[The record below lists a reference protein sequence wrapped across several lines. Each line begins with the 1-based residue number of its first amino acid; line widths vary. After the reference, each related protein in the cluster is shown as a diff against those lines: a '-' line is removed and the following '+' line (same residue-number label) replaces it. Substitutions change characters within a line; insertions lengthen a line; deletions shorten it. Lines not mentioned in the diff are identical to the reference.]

1 MDCSIPGFSVFH
13 HLPELAQ
20 THVHWAGDAIH
31 QSHPLSS
38 PSYLAFNL
46 SHHQGLFQWVFS
58 SHQVAKVLELQ
69 HQSFE
74 WNLIF
79 KIFKKLYLL
88 EVLSEREEWYDIRKV
103 KWKWNSPLTLCDQ
116 VDYTVHGI
124 LQARILEWV
133 PITFPMHACTLS
145 RFSRVWL
152 CATLQT
158 AAHQAPLSIGFSRQ
172 EYWSGLPFPSPFSHI
187 SYQYSI
193 LVFCGAMVYRS
204 CANVILTGYM
214 SPCLCFY
221 SCLLHL
227 WEYTGPALH
236 LPQPSGLSRPQRTSL
251 SPEQEFSRIQLSPN

>member
-1 MDCSIPGFSVFH
+1 MDCSSPGSSVHGILQERIPEWVAISSSRGLSR
-13 HLPELAQ
+13 PRDQ
-20 THVHWAGDAIH
+20 TYISYVSCTADEFFTHWAIREALFCSIDI
-31 QSHPLSS
+31 QFTLFSTVSHKLFF
-38 PSYLAFNL
+38 SYAA
-46 SHHQGLFQWVFS
+46 
-58 SHQVAKVLELQ
+58 AKSLQ
-69 HQSFE
+69 
-74 WNLIF
+74 LC
-79 KIFKKLYLL
+79 
-88 EVLSEREEWYDIRKV
+88 
-103 KWKWNSPLTLCDQ
+103 LTLCNPTDGRPPGSP
-116 VDYTVHGI
+116 VPRI

-158 AAHQAPLSIGFSRQ
+158 AAPQAPLSIGFSRQ

-251 SPEQEFSRIQLSPN
+251 SPEQEFSRIQLSPK